1 MITLP
6 TLTEIN
12 TAVIAD
18 IEARYGTPV
27 SMVGKSF
34 LRIWAGVISG
44 TSYLMYI
51 ALGKVQKNIF
61 VDTCDYETLVRFGR
75 VKLGRNP
82 FPATAGIYNV
92 EVTGTIGAV
101 IPVSSTFKSDDDSA
115 NPGNLFIIDST
126 VTLVSTTQ
134 IIQLRCLSSG
144 VETKL
149 EVGDT
154 LTATAPIAL
163 VNSQCVVDEEITAPL
178 SAETEDEYRSKVLNA
193 FRLEPQGGAGADY
206 RLWSADVQEV
216 KNSYPFAAAGF
227 TEVNLFIEAK
237 IADSTDGKG
246 TPSSDTLDDVETAIE
261 DPTVDRP
268 SRKPILSVVNYLP
281 VTPLDV
287 LITITD
293 YVGLT
298 AEIEATILATISE
311 EMFKIRPFVSSID
324 VLDNKNDIL
333 SNHKIIGLI
342 LMAKHGS
349 IFSSVSFTVDGVD
362 YDTYTFSNGD
372 IPHLVSITYA

>member
-227 TEVNLFIEAK
+227 TQVNLFIEAK

-342 LMAKHGS
+342 LMAKPGS

>member
-1 MITLP
+1 MITIP

-12 TAVIAD
+12 TATIAD
-18 IEARYGTPV
+18 IEARFGTPV

-51 ALGKVQKNIF
+51 ALAKVQKNIF

-115 NPGNLFIIDST
+115 NPGNLFIVDST
-126 VTLVSTTQ
+126 ITLAASTQ
-134 IIQLRCLSSG
+134 IIQVRSLSSG
-144 VETKL
+144 IETKL
-149 EVGDT
+149 EVGNT

-246 TPSSDTLDDVETAIE
+246 TPSSDTLDDVQAAIE
-261 DPTVDRP
+261 EPTVDRP

-287 LITITD
+287 VVTITGF
-293 YVGLT
+293 VGDT
-298 AEIEATILATISE
+298 PEIQDLIESAILE
-311 EMFKIRPFVSSID
+311 ETKKIRPFVSSID
-324 VLDNKNDIL
+324 VLANKNDIL
-333 SNHKIIGLI
+333 SNFKLIGII
-342 LMAKHGS
+342 MAANPGS
-349 IFSSVSFTVDGVD
+349 IFSDVSFTVDGSPE
-362 YDTYTFSNGD
+362 TSFTFENGE
-372 IPHLVSITYA
+372 IPFLDSVIFA

>member
-27 SMVGKSF
+27 SVVGKSF

-227 TEVNLFIEAK
+227 TQVNLFIEAK

-342 LMAKHGS
+342 LMAKPGS

-362 YDTYTFSNGD
+362 YDTYTFSNGN
-372 IPHLVSITYA
+372 IPHLVSISYA

>member
-227 TEVNLFIEAK
+227 TQVNLFIEAK

-342 LMAKHGS
+342 LIAKPGS

>member
-1 MITLP
+1 MITIP
-6 TLTEIN
+6 TLSELN
-12 TAVIAD
+12 TAIIAD
-18 IEARYGTPV
+18 IEAKFGAPV

-34 LRIWAGVISG
+34 LRIWAGTMAG

-51 ALGKVQKNIF
+51 ALAKVQKNIF

-115 NPGNLFIIDST
+115 NPGNLFILDSA
-126 VTLVSTTQ
+126 VTLVASTQ

-149 EVGDT
+149 DIGDT

-163 VNSQCVVDEEITAPL
+163 VDSQCEVDEEITAPL
-178 SAETEDEYRSKVLNA
+178 SAESESEYRTKVLNA
-193 FRLEPQGGAGADY
+193 FRLEPQGGAGSDY

-216 KNSYPFAAAGF
+216 ANSYPFAAEGF
-227 TEVNLFIEAK
+227 TQVNLFIEAK
-237 IADSTDGKG
+237 LADSTDSKG
-246 TPSSDTLDDVETAIE
+246 TPSSDTLDDVQAAIE
-261 DPTVDRP
+261 EPTVDRP

-287 LITITD
+287 VITITGF
-293 YVGLT
+293 VGDT
-298 AEIEATILATISE
+298 PEIQDLIESAILE
-311 EMFKIRPFVSSID
+311 ETKKIRPFVSSID
-324 VLDNKNDIL
+324 VLSNKNDIL
-333 SNHKIIGLI
+333 SNFKLIGII
-342 LMAKHGS
+342 MAANPGS
-349 IFSSVSFTVDGVD
+349 IFSDVSFTVDGSPE
-362 YDTYTFSNGD
+362 TSFTFENGD
-372 IPHLVSITYA
+372 IPFLDSVIFA

>member
-27 SMVGKSF
+27 SVVGKSF

-101 IPVSSTFKSDDDSA
+101 ISVSSTFKSDDDSA

-216 KNSYPFAAAGF
+216 KNSYPFAAAGYA
-227 TEVNLFIEAK
+227 EVNLFIEAK

-342 LMAKHGS
+342 LMAKPGS

-362 YDTYTFSNGD
+362 YDTYTFSNGN
-372 IPHLVSITYA
+372 IPHLVSISYA